1 LQKLA
6 SGNFQQSLH
15 VKKDGIFRW
24 MATGSSFLK
33 RARVA
38 LRAFDE
44 HDDVQQRFVAAL
56 MPRFAIE
63 ARLFEYVYA
72 ELPKDA
78 RDADINK
85 ISGFAATAGSAGHAS
100 GR

>member
-1 LQKLA
+1 M
-6 SGNFQQSLH
+6 
-15 VKKDGIFRW
+15 DGYW
-24 MATGSSFLK
+24 LELLE

-44 HDDVQQRFVAAL
+44 QDSVQPRFVAAL
-56 MPRFAIE
+56 MPRFGIE

-72 ELPKDA
+72 KLPKDTQ
-78 RDADINK
+78 DADINK

>member
-1 LQKLA
+1 
-6 SGNFQQSLH
+6 
-15 VKKDGIFRW
+15 
-24 MATGSSFLK
+24 MATGSSFLE

-44 HDDVQQRFVAAL
+44 QDGVQPRFVAAL
-56 MPRFAIE
+56 MPRFGIE

-72 ELPKDA
+72 ELPKDT